1 MDDQELSNLLQDLE
15 SDRVERKAS
24 CSDGKK
30 IRQAI
35 CAFANDLAN
44 HQKPGVLFVG
54 VEDKG
59 TCANL
64 PISVV
69 KV

>member
-30 IRQAI
+30 S
-35 CAFANDLAN
+35 DKLS
-44 HQKPGVLFVG
+44 VLLL
-54 VEDKG
+54 
-59 TCANL
+59 TT
-64 PISVV
+64 
-69 KV
+69 